1 MMSSRLRSISTGVWL
16 FGRDL
21 TGSIGLLA
29 AFVAAI
35 RGNAE
40 GALRIELEPDVGK
53 TRRLFLD
60 FHLSLSII

>member
-1 MMSSRLRSISTGVWL
+1 L

-21 TGSIGLLA
+21 TGSIGLLV

-35 RGNAE
+35 RGKAE
-40 GALRIELEPDVGK
+40 GALRIELELDVGK